1 MTVTRS
7 SAMVTVAAGSDTDT
21 VAGSVSTN
29 RASPSASRSLLRTLM
44 LTSRPGRTV
53 TESGTA
59 VGLWFC
65 EPGGAMPTRTRARPC
80 TPRRSSTM

>member
-1 MTVTRS
+1 
-7 SAMVTVAAGSDTDT
+7 MVTVAAGSDTDT
-21 VAGSVSTN
+21 VAGSVSMY

-53 TESGTA
+53 NESGTA